1 MGEHGRRHDA
11 AGRALA
17 AWAVAAAFGTY
28 FCVYAFRKPFT
39 AGTFADDAYW
49 GAGYKTALVVAQVLG
64 YTASKFLGI
73 KVVSEVPPA
82 RRAGLILA
90 LVAAAELALVLFAV
104 TPAPW
109 NVAWLFAN
117 GLPLGMI
124 FGLVLGVLEG
134 RRQSEALA
142 AGLCASFVVAD
153 GVAKSAG
160 AALLKAGVTEAWM
173 PAAAGLL
180 FAPPLVLFVAMLAR
194 VPPPAAPD
202 VAARSERAPMTAADR
217 RAFFRRY
224 AAGLLLLG
232 AAYLLVTVLR
242 SVRADFAPEV
252 WAGLGVT
259 GQPGMFA
266 YSEMAVA
273 ACVLVLSGSAVLIR
287 DNRRAFTYA
296 MGTAAAGAVVLAAAL
311 VGLQAGLLSPLAFM
325 VLHGVGLYLPYIVV
339 HTTVFERLIAMTRD
353 RGTVGYLMNLV
364 DAFGYLGYVAVLLA
378 CTAGGGGP
386 DFLAF
391 FVPLSWVISA
401 ATLALVVPA
410 WYYFVS
416 HPAARPAAGEA

>member
-1 MGEHGRRHDA
+1 MGEPARPSDRPA
-11 AGRALA
+11 AGAA

-39 AGTFADDAYW
+39 AAAFADDPYW

-73 KVVSEVPPA
+73 KVVSEVSPA

-90 LVAAAELALVLFAV
+90 LVGVAELALLLFAV

-109 NVAWLFAN
+109 NVAWLFVN
-117 GLPLGMI
+117 GLPLGMT

-160 AALLKAGVTEAWM
+160 AYLLREGVSEAWM

-180 FAPPLVLFVAMLAR
+180 FAPALVVFVAMLAR
-194 VPPPAAPD
+194 VPPPAESD
-202 VAARSERAPMTAADR
+202 VAVRSARAPMTAADR
-217 RAFFRRY
+217 RAFVRRY
-224 AAGLLLLG
+224 AVGLLLLG

-259 GQPGMFA
+259 GQPGVFT

-273 ACVLVLSGSAVLIR
+273 ACVLVLSGAAVLIR

-296 MGTAAAGAVVLAAAL
+296 MGTAAAGAVLLAAAL
-311 VGLQAGLLSPLAFM
+311 VGLWAGVLSPLAFM
-325 VLHGVGLYLPYIVV
+325 VLHGVGLYLPYIAV

-353 RGTVGYLMNLV
+353 RGTVGYLMTLV

-378 CTAGGGGP
+378 RAGGGGGP

-391 FVPLSWVISA
+391 FVPLSWVIAA
-401 ATLALVVPA
+401 ATLALLLPA

-416 HPAARPAAGEA
+416 HPAAREA

>member
-1 MGEHGRRHDA
+1 MGEHTRRHDA
-11 AGRALA
+11 AGRSLV

-39 AGTFADDAYW
+39 AGTFADDGYW

-73 KVVSEVPPA
+73 KVVSEVSPA

-90 LVAAAELALVLFAV
+90 LVGVAELALVLFAV

-109 NVAWLFAN
+109 NVVWLFAN

-160 AALLKAGVTEAWM
+160 ASLLNAGVSEAWM

-180 FAPPLVLFVAMLAR
+180 FVAPLVLFVWMLAR
-194 VPPPAAPD
+194 VPPPADTD
-202 VAARSERAPMTAADR
+202 VAARAERAPMTTADR
-217 RAFFRRY
+217 RTFFRRY
-224 AAGLLLLG
+224 AVGLLLVG

-242 SVRADFAPEV
+242 SVRA
-252 WAGLGVT
+252 
-259 GQPGMFA
+259 
-266 YSEMAVA
+266 
-273 ACVLVLSGSAVLIR
+273 
-287 DNRRAFTYA
+287 
-296 MGTAAAGAVVLAAAL
+296 
-311 VGLQAGLLSPLAFM
+311 
-325 VLHGVGLYLPYIVV
+325 
-339 HTTVFERLIAMTRD
+339 
-353 RGTVGYLMNLV
+353 
-364 DAFGYLGYVAVLLA
+364 
-378 CTAGGGGP
+378 
-386 DFLAF
+386 
-391 FVPLSWVISA
+391 
-401 ATLALVVPA
+401 
-410 WYYFVS
+410 
-416 HPAARPAAGEA
+416 